1 MCGINGIFGI
11 EKVNDAHALMKR
23 MNDSISHRGP
33 DAEGIYQ
40 GNNVVLGHRRL
51 SIIDLSLESN
61 QPFFSDDNR
70 FVMVF
75 NGEIYNYNEL
85 KSQLLDFNFRT
96 KSDTEVLLNAYRK
109 WGVEFISRLEGMFA
123 FAIWDTQKNELLLV
137 RDRLGIKP
145 IYIYQNDNSILFSSE
160 IRAIL
165 SSNLVPRKL
174 SEASLTD
181 YLRYQTVH
189 APQTM
194 IEGVEMLLPGHYL
207 LINDNEVKV
216 RKYWS
221 LDTCAKNISENTT
234 YEGIKSNVFSLFE
247 SAVKKR
253 LVADVPFGAFLS
265 GGIDSS
271 AVVAMMARN
280 SSKPVKTFCISFDE
294 SEFSE
299 ANFAKLISE
308 KYSTD
313 HTEIILSPNDFLKL
327 MPAALAAMDHPSG
340 DGPNTFV
347 VSKVTKEA
355 GITMALSG
363 LGGDE
368 LFAGYDLFM
377 RLKKM
382 KSREWLQYFPRGLKS
397 LGASFLQTT
406 KPSVSSDKL
415 SEFLRLQYYFIE
427 NVYPLMRKVLT
438 DKKIMELLGKNQLT
452 TNRVYNIV
460 NDLIGIK
467 GKAATYS
474 DLSKVSIAELST
486 YLQNVLLRDT
496 DQMSMAHAL
505 EVRVPFLDHDL
516 VSYVLGVRDS
526 YKIPHTPKKL
536 LVDSLGELIPSEIVN
551 RPKMGFVFPWDK
563 WMRNELKEFCEER
576 IMSLS
581 KRNLF
586 DSKNLIN
593 HWNHFLKQ
601 DRRITWSRI
610 WYLVVLEDWLI
621 RNNIQTD

>member
-11 EKVNDAHALMKR
+11 EKLNDAHRMMQR
-23 MNDSISHRGP
+23 MNASISHRGP
-33 DAEGIYQ
+33 DSYGIYQ
-40 GNNVVLGHRRL
+40 GNNIVLGHRRL
-51 SIIDLSLESN
+51 SIIDLSAESN
-61 QPFFSDDNR
+61 QPFFSDDKR

-85 KSQLLDFNFRT
+85 KSQLSDFNFRT

-109 WGVEFISRLEGMFA
+109 WGIDFISRLEGMFA
-123 FAIWDTQKNELLLV
+123 FAIWDTEKNDLLLV

-145 IYIYQNDNSILFSSE
+145 IYIFQNNHSFLFSSE
-160 IRAIL
+160 IRALL
-165 SSNLVPRKL
+165 SSDLVPRKL
-174 SEASLTD
+174 KESSLTD

-207 LINDNEVKV
+207 LISDAEVIVK
-216 RKYWS
+216 KYWS

-234 YEGIKSNVFSLFE
+234 YEGVKSNIFSLFE

-280 SSKPVKTFCISFDE
+280 SSSAVKTFCISFDE

-299 ANFAKLISE
+299 ANYAKLISD

-313 HTEIILSPNDFLKL
+313 HTEIKLSPNDFLNL
-327 MPAALAAMDHPSG
+327 MPDSLAAMDHPSG

-382 KSREWLQYFPRGLKS
+382 KSREWLQYFPLGLRGI
-397 LGASFLQTT
+397 GANFLQVT
-406 KPSVSSDKL
+406 KPSISSDKL

-438 DKKIMELLGKNQLT
+438 DKKIMELTGKNQLT
-452 TNRVYNIV
+452 TNSVYKIV
-460 NDLIGIK
+460 NDMIGLK
-467 GKAATYS
+467 GSAATYS
-474 DLSKVSIAELST
+474 DLSKVSISDLST
-486 YLQNVLLRDT
+486 YLQNILLRDT

-505 EVRVPFLDHDL
+505 EVRVPFLDHHL
-516 VSYVLGVRDS
+516 VSYVLGVRDL

-536 LVDSLGELIPSEIVN
+536 LVDSLGDLIPAEIVN
-551 RPKMGFVFPWDK
+551 RPKMGFTFPWEK
-563 WMRNELKEFCEER
+563 WMKQELKSFCDER
-576 IMSLS
+576 LHSLA
-581 KRNLF
+581 KRSLF
-586 DSKNLIN
+586 NEKALIN
-593 HWNHFLKQ
+593 HWNLFLKG
-601 DRRITWSRI
+601 DKRITWSRV
-610 WYLVVLEDWLI
+610 WYLVVLEDWLQ
-621 RNNIQTD
+621 RNKIHS